1 VSVNSTLIPIDD
13 TELRKMHGRSVS
25 ITEIARHFG
34 CCTQTIRARMD
45 KIGICRR
52 HHVGTPKRKDPTPAE
67 IVELTAAIRAA
78 RPEEFQQISHW
89 EPPHLAWD
97 GQGFRVLG

>member
-1 VSVNSTLIPIDD
+1 MNSTLIPIDD

-45 KIGICRR
+45 KIGIRRR
-52 HHVGTPKRKDPTPAE
+52 HHLGKQKHIDPTPAE
-67 IVELTAAIRAA
+67 IAERAAAIRATWS
-78 RPEEFQQISHW
+78 EEVERIDHW
-89 EPPHLAWD
+89 QVPHLAWD
-97 GQGFRVLG
+97 GQTFRVLG

>member
-1 VSVNSTLIPIDD
+1 LIPIND

-25 ITEIARHFG
+25 ITEIAKHFG

-45 KIGICRR
+45 KIGIRRR

-67 IVELTAAIRAA
+67 IAERAAAIRATWPEQVERIA
-78 RPEEFQQISHW
+78 RW
-89 EPPHLAWD
+89 TPPNLLWD
-97 GQGFRVLG
+97 GQAFRVLG